1 MILEINTFHVVFNK
15 WLRMFIKRGNM
26 NKLFI
31 LSFLVFVI
39 SCHDKDVIRES
50 NRQAECIIY
59 WVADDHPKEHDW
71 EFHSRRVSI
80 GATIYNHTNNK
91 LFVPVQDWGDSIFRS
106 KIMALYNDSD
116 LVYNSEIRFSKNKR
130 IFDEI
135 TKRGNNY
142 ILDANDSMYITLRIA
157 TPSLQRANIPLEIPL
172 DTLFHHLVFKYHKCY
187 NDTDKVKLPISDMI
201 FKDSIIQIY
210 QPGPNND
217 VD

>member
-1 MILEINTFHVVFNK
+1 MKIL
-15 WLRMFIKRGNM
+15 
-26 NKLFI
+26 LFI
-31 LSFLVFVI
+31 FISLLYI
-39 SCHDKDVIRES
+39 SCQGNIANS
-50 NRQAECIIY
+50 NDTSVAECVIY
-59 WVADDHPKEHDW
+59 WLADDTPKEYNYELEH
-71 EFHSRRVSI
+71 RRISI

-91 LFVPVQDWGDSIFRS
+91 LFVPVQEWSDSIFRS

-116 LVYNSEIRFSKNKR
+116 LVYNSEIRFSKNKI

-135 TKRGNNY
+135 AKRGNNY

-157 TPSLQRANIPLEIPL
+157 TPSLQRANIPLDIPL
-172 DTLFHHLVFKYHKCY
+172 DTLLHHLVFKYHKCY

>member
-1 MILEINTFHVVFNK
+1 MKIL
-15 WLRMFIKRGNM
+15 
-26 NKLFI
+26 LFI
-31 LSFLVFVI
+31 FISLLYI
-39 SCHDKDVIRES
+39 SCQGNIANS
-50 NRQAECIIY
+50 NDTSVAECVIY
-59 WVADDHPKEHDW
+59 WLADDTPKEYNYELEH
-71 EFHSRRVSI
+71 RRISI

-116 LVYNSEIRFSKNKR
+116 LVYYSEIRFPKNKI

-135 TKRGNNY
+135 AKRGNNY

>member
-1 MILEINTFHVVFNK
+1 MKIL
-15 WLRMFIKRGNM
+15 
-26 NKLFI
+26 LFI
-31 LSFLVFVI
+31 FISLLYI
-39 SCHDKDVIRES
+39 SCQGNIANS
-50 NRQAECIIY
+50 NDTSVAECVIY
-59 WVADDHPKEHDW
+59 WLADDTPKEYNYELEH
-71 EFHSRRVSI
+71 RRISI

-116 LVYNSEIRFSKNKR
+116 LVYYSQIRFSKNKI

-157 TPSLQRANIPLEIPL
+157 TPSLQRANIPLDIPL

-201 FKDSIIQIY
+201 FKDSIIQIS

>member
-1 MILEINTFHVVFNK
+1 MKIL
-15 WLRMFIKRGNM
+15 
-26 NKLFI
+26 LFI
-31 LSFLVFVI
+31 FISLLYI
-39 SCHDKDVIRES
+39 SCQGNIANS
-50 NRQAECIIY
+50 NDTSVAECVIY
-59 WVADDHPKEHDW
+59 WLADDTPKEYNYELEH
-71 EFHSRRVSI
+71 RRISI

-91 LFVPVQDWGDSIFRS
+91 LFVPVQEWRDSIFCS

-116 LVYNSEIRFSKNKR
+116 LVYYSDIRFSKNKI

-135 TKRGNNY
+135 AKRGNNY
-142 ILDANDSMYITLRIA
+142 ILDANDSMYITLRIS

-201 FKDSIIQIY
+201 FKDSIIQIC

>member
-1 MILEINTFHVVFNK
+1 MKIL
-15 WLRMFIKRGNM
+15 
-26 NKLFI
+26 LFI
-31 LSFLVFVI
+31 FISLLYI
-39 SCHDKDVIRES
+39 SCQGNIANS
-50 NRQAECIIY
+50 NDTSVAECVIY
-59 WVADDHPKEHDW
+59 WLADDTPKEYNYELEH
-71 EFHSRRVSI
+71 RRISI

-116 LVYNSEIRFSKNKR
+116 LVYYSEIRFSKNKR

-142 ILDANDSMYITLRIA
+142 ILDANDSMYITLRIS
-157 TPSLQRANIPLEIPL
+157 TSSLQRANIPLDIPL

-187 NDTDKVKLPISDMI
+187 NDTDKVKLPICDMI
-201 FKDSIIQIY
+201 FKDSIIQIC

>member
-1 MILEINTFHVVFNK
+1 MKIL
-15 WLRMFIKRGNM
+15 
-26 NKLFI
+26 LFI
-31 LSFLVFVI
+31 FISLLYI
-39 SCHDKDVIRES
+39 SCQGNIANS
-50 NRQAECIIY
+50 NDTSVAECVIY
-59 WVADDHPKEHDW
+59 WLADDTPKEYNYELEH
-71 EFHSRRVSI
+71 RRISI

-116 LVYNSEIRFSKNKR
+116 LVYYSEIRFSKNKI

-135 TKRGNNY
+135 AKRGNNY

-172 DTLFHHLVFKYHKCY
+172 DTLFHHLVFKYYKCY
-187 NDTDKVKLPISDMI
+187 NDTNKVKLPISDMI
-201 FKDSIIQIY
+201 FKDSIIQIC